1 MLGVK
6 NLGLDLGF
14 GLGLGLGSF
23 ALISRERAGNIL
35 PLVVSLPCALR
46 TVNSVSSCII
56 YRACVH
62 YAVRTDIALYTAL
75 FTVRAHGEYHQKI
88 AWSRSNCH
96 SPGR

>member
-6 NLGLDLGF
+6 NLGLGLGF

-46 TVNSVSSCII
+46 TVNNISNRSG
-56 YRACVH
+56 YG
-62 YAVRTDIALYTAL
+62 
-75 FTVRAHGEYHQKI
+75 TV
-88 AWSRSNCH
+88 
-96 SPGR
+96 